1 MATPRGMNE
10 FLFDRYEIAYIASH
24 CIYTD
29 HAQTWTGSA
38 AVSYLWNGTRY
49 SADVIYGS
57 GPRNDFANT
66 GHLPLYTQVNA
77 GISHEFKLDDLAKP
91 ATLRFDILNVFDSIH
106 EIRDAPASA
115 CLPRNMD
122 PAGPITWTLA
132 EVLAH
137 QQPPTTHMLGQRKF
151 AAMKHLSKLY
161 KSLFLSALL
170 TPAFAGVLLR

>member
-1 MATPRGMNE
+1 MNE

-24 CIYTD
+24 YIYTD

-77 GISHEFKLDDLAKP
+77 GISHEFKLNDLAKP
-91 ATLRFDILNVFDSIH
+91 ATCVLISSTSSTASTKSAMLRH
-106 EIRDAPASA
+106 RRPA
-115 CLPRNMD
+115 
-122 PAGPITWTLA
+122 IWT
-132 EVLAH
+132 
-137 QQPPTTHMLGQRKF
+137 PPG
-151 AAMKHLSKLY
+151 
-161 KSLFLSALL
+161 
-170 TPAFAGVLLR
+170 LLRGLSQKF